1 MELVQPTKVEA
12 RDGYCIWLEY
22 ADGAAGEI
30 DLSHLVGSGVFKAWE
45 DEAFFR
51 QVHIADYRAIACSE
65 ESYLYPDVL
74 YMELTGCTF
83 EEMYPRQLVIRISR
97 GSSSSKGASRA

>member
-1 MELVQPTKVEA
+1 MELAQPTKVEA
-12 RDGYCIWLEY
+12 RDGYRIWLEY

-51 QVHIADYRAIACSE
+51 QVHIADYRAIAWSDEIDLCS
-65 ESYLYPDVL
+65 DAL

-83 EEMYPRQLVIRISR
+83 EEMYPRQLGDKEIARL
-97 GSSSSKGASRA
+97 K

>member
-12 RDGYCIWLEY
+12 RDGYRIWLEY
-22 ADGAAGEI
+22 ADGAAGEL

-51 QVHIADYRAIACSE
+51 
-65 ESYLYPDVL
+65 
-74 YMELTGCTF
+74 
-83 EEMYPRQLVIRISR
+83 
-97 GSSSSKGASRA
+97 